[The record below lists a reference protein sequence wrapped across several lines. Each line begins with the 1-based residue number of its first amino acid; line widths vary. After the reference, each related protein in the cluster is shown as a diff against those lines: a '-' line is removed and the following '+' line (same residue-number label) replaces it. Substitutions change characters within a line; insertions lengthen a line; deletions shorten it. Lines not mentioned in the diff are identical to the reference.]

1 MAKIITLANQ
11 KGGTGKTT
19 TARNLG
25 SALANAGK
33 RVLMVD
39 FDPQSN
45 LTMSLGIERPDEL
58 AMSMHDLFS
67 LIMTKQE
74 LPDLKEYILRKDNLD
89 IIPCNINLS
98 ATEMNL
104 HGKLVGRERY
114 LSKVLEP
121 LREYYDYML
130 IDTNPYLGLLT
141 INALTACDEV
151 IIPVSL
157 QLWSATG
164 LTDLIQTIFNVE
176 ESINPQITIAGILL
190 TMCDERTRLFRDVKS
205 LLEKY
210 YGDKIKIF
218 ETNIPNT
225 IKVGEANYSS
235 SSIFE
240 YDAKSKAA
248 AAYESFAKEILNDEK

>member
-1 MAKIITLANQ
+1 MAKIMTLANQ

-45 LTMSLGIERPDEL
+45 LTMSFGIEHPDEL

-74 LPDLKEYILRKDNLD
+74 LPDLNGYILRKNNLD

-121 LREYYDYML
+121 LREYYDYIL

-248 AAYESFAKEILNDEK
+248 VAYETFAKEILNYEK

>member
-1 MAKIITLANQ
+1 MAKIITIANQ

-58 AMSMHDLFS
+58 AISMHDLFS
-67 LIMTKQE
+67 LIMAKQE
-74 LPDLKEYILRKDNLD
+74 LPDSNEYILRKDKLD

-121 LREYYDYML
+121 LRKSYDYIL

-164 LTDLIQTIFNVE
+164 LTDLIQTIFSVE

-190 TMCDERTRLFRDVKS
+190 TMCDERTRLFRDVRA

-218 ETNIPNT
+218 DTHIPST
-225 IKVGEANYSS
+225 IKIGEANYSS
-235 SSIFE
+235 RSIFD
-240 YDAKSKAA
+240 YDSKSKAA
-248 AAYESFAKEILNDEK
+248 VAYEAFAEEVLSDGK